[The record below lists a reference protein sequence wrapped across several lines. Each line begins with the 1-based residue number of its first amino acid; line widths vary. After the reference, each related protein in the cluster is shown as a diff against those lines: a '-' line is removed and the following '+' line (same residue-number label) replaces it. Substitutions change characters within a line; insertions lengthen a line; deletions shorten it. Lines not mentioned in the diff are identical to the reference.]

1 MATRSLIGLREA
13 DGQIVCVYCHWD
25 GYPAHHAPILLTHYP
40 TRADVTALL
49 ALGDLSALGI
59 AIGEPHAFDGPAM
72 SPDWCLAYGRDR
84 GKSGTEARRVRS
96 DRAYLRLADARDAE
110 YLYLFQDGAWLIWH
124 EDEGAW
130 VSLAA
135 QLAALQVPVAMPS

>member
-49 ALGDLSALGI
+49 ALGDLAVLDRALGM
-59 AIGEPHAFDGPAM
+59 PHTFNEAALSCGC
-72 SPDWCLAYGRDR
+72 CLAFGRDR
-84 GKSGTEARRVRS
+84 GDPDTAARRVRS

-135 QLAALQVPVAMPS
+135 QLAALQVLVAVPS